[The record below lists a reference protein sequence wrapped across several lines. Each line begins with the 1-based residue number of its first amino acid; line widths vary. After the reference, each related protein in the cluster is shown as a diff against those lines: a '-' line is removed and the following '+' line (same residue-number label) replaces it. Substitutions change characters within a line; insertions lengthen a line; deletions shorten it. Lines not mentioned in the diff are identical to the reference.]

1 MRIVVSFPTIVLVL
15 LTQWLSSADT
25 KSWRGIVPLRST
37 RADVEALLGKG
48 TNECKC
54 SYYREDMNIFFVY
67 ASGDCDSGGSGNW
80 NIAPNTV
87 IRFTIYPKPNP
98 RLSDL
103 NIIESEFEKR
113 EDIGTLLLY
122 VNEKEGFSMEVDQ
135 GVVRSFNYGPA
146 AGDEYLRC
154 PDYDG
159 IHYDSSIPRELRPRF
174 LDRLKQYIQYSAARQ
189 YENQYELFWREFAAK
204 MFGVE
209 NKKEFLRLVRKSGG
223 FEDVFIEFKPK
234 SITVQ
239 EDKTYGEVYDVFGL
253 ARAWHDARVL
263 ESYRT
268 TRMVLKGGELY
279 FVDLFNLIPR

>member
-1 MRIVVSFPTIVLVL
+1 MRIVVSFTTIVLLL

-37 RADVEALLGKG
+37 RADVEALLGEG
-48 TNECKC
+48 THECK
-54 SYYREDMNIFFVY
+54 
-67 ASGDCDSGGSGNW
+67 
-80 NIAPNTV
+80 
-87 IRFTIYPKPNP
+87 
-98 RLSDL
+98 
-103 NIIESEFEKR
+103 
-113 EDIGTLLLY
+113 
-122 VNEKEGFSMEVDQ
+122 
-135 GVVRSFNYGPA
+135 
-146 AGDEYLRC
+146 
-154 PDYDG
+154 
-159 IHYDSSIPRELRPRF
+159 
-174 LDRLKQYIQYSAARQ
+174 YIKYSAARQ
-189 YENQYELFWREFAAK
+189 YENQYELFWPEFAAK
-204 MFGVE
+204 MFGVK

-239 EDKTYGEVYDVFGL
+239 EDKTYGKVYEVFGL